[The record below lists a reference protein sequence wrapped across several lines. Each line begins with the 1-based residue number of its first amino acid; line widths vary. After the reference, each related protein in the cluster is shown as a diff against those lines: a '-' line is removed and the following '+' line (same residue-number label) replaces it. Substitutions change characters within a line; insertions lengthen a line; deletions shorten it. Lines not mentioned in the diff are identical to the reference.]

1 MLTKEQVIAEFKT
14 LILPQVETLDAC
26 EELWDMNLVM
36 LQEAGKIS
44 KHSLDTWTF
53 PKELKKKF
61 EKS

>member
-14 LILPQVETLDAC
+14 IVLPEVETLDGC
-26 EELWDMNLVM
+26 KELWNMNLVM
-36 LQEAGKIS
+36 LEEAGKIS

-53 PKELKKKF
+53 PKEFEKKF